1 MAKRV
6 VFLFSDTGGGHRSAA
21 EALSSALKAHWGAAL
36 ETQLVDVFREYAP
49 PPFHRSAEWYVHATR
64 GKALEWA
71 LSYKLTNQRVGYHS
85 YAALIWPY
93 IGPAMKRFFREHP
106 AEVYV
111 SVHPVLSQ
119 LVKVLRPQPTPF
131 ITVVTDPVTFHRTW
145 CHPQLDVC
153 IVATERARQLA
164 LRFGMPAEKVR
175 VIGLPVSEKFSSI
188 TEDQATLKQKLGWG
202 EKPAVLIVGGGE
214 GMGPLGK
221 MALAISRARLEC
233 EVAVVCGRNEKLRQR
248 LLATRWNVPVH
259 IYGFAKNMPEL
270 MRAADVLVTK
280 AGPGT
285 INEAFIVGRPILIYS
300 RLPGQEKGN
309 VAQVVEEG
317 AGLWTPTP
325 EKLVTAL
332 RGWLGPEGE
341 RARLQAAANAHRLAR
356 PNATAEIADVISEY
370 LKQDG

>member
-1 MAKRV
+1 MPKRL

-21 EALSSALKAHWGAAL
+21 EALSNALKVHWGAAL
-36 ETQLVDVFREYAP
+36 ETHAVDVFQDYAP
-49 PPFHRSAEWYVHATR
+49 PPFNRSAEWYVRATR
-64 GKALEWA
+64 GKAWEWA
-71 LSYKLTNQRVGYHS
+71 LSYTFTNYRLGYEL
-85 YAALIWPY
+85 YAALVWPY
-93 IGPAMKRFFREHP
+93 ITSAMKRFFREHP
-106 AEVYV
+106 ADVYV
-111 SVHPVLSQ
+111 SVHPILSQ

-145 CHPQLDVC
+145 CHPQLDLV
-153 IVATERARQLA
+153 IVATERARLLA
-164 LRFGMPAEKVR
+164 RRYGMPDEKVR
-175 VIGLPVSEKFSSI
+175 VIGLPVSEKFSAL
-188 TEDQATLKQKLGWG
+188 TEDQAALKHKLGWG
-202 EKPAVLIVGGGE
+202 EKPGVLIVGGGE

-221 MALAISRARLEC
+221 MALAISRARLQC

-285 INEAFIVGRPILIYS
+285 INEAFIVGRPMLIYS

-317 AGLWTPTP
+317 AGYFTPTP
-325 EKLVTAL
+325 EKLVEAL
-332 RGWLGPEGE
+332 RGWLGPAGE
-341 RARLQAAANAHRLAR
+341 RARLQAAASALRLAR
-356 PNATAEIADVISEY
+356 PNATAEIVAVLNQY
-370 LKQDG
+370 L